1 MANAASERLK
11 DTLTTGLTKAN
22 SSVPGQLAPGQLAR
36 VRSRQYLIE
45 EVIVPTDEKGDTL
58 VRLSCVEDDAQGEP
72 LEVFWEREIDAKL
85 IGAATWDAVV
95 SQGFDNPRYFSAY
108 FHTLRWNCVT
118 STDPRLFQAPYR
130 AGIEV
135 NAYQL
140 EPLRKALRMP
150 RVNLFI
156 ADDVGLGKT
165 IEAGLILRE
174 MLLRQKIKRVVISAP
189 PSVVQQW
196 KEEMESRFGLT
207 FTIYDRAYVARM
219 RRSRGYAINPWTT
232 HNRFIISHAL
242 LRNETYAAPLR
253 DWLGEFSA
261 GSMFILDEAHN
272 AAPASSSKYAVDS
285 QLTKT
290 VRNLAPRFEHRLF
303 LSATPHNGHSNSFAA
318 LLEIL
323 DPQRFC
329 RGVPVRSKALLD
341 AVMVRRLKQDLR
353 EIKNGDFPERQVIA
367 LRVDGLPEEAPELV
381 LSQLL
386 QQYRDCREERLR
398 EATKSSRAAA
408 MLVITSLQKRLLSS
422 IEAFSRTLSVHCKSV
437 EKLAKETAGVSD
449 RLLNGMSLSLL
460 EEAPGNDDERADL
473 DEAEVALEEDNQMVI
488 ATQASMATS
497 GPNSGQTSGGG
508 VTARELELLEQMSD
522 IAAKAR
528 YLPDGRIEQLAVWLN
543 ENLCPQLGEKGA
555 QWNNHRVLIFTEY
568 TDTKRYLEQQLGAI
582 IAESDRAQKRIE
594 TFHGGIGDERREQV
608 KAAFNADPAAHPL
621 RILIATD
628 AAREGVNLQNYCA
641 NLFHFDVPW
650 NPSRMEQR
658 NGRIDRKL
666 QKADLVRC
674 YYFVYS
680 QRAEDRVLDVLVQ
693 KTKRI
698 QEELGSLSPVVEKNV
713 SKLLKQGIRTSE
725 EAALTKAIDES
736 DTADSESVEK
746 GKVISEE
753 LEAIRDKRQA
763 LLDQEKQLQNILDA
777 SYKWLGFEDR
787 HFRDAISA
795 SLELLGARSLTP
807 LSEKEARENPDQAQ
821 WEILALDEK
830 LGTDP
835 TWAATLDTLRSPRKR
850 GQKLWEWRNESPI
863 LPVIFRDSGSLD
875 SQSVHLHL
883 EQRLVQRLLGR
894 FLSQGFVHDDLT
906 RACVCLT
913 DTAIPRVIMLGRL
926 SLYGQGAA
934 RLHDEIVPVVAR
946 WKDPD
951 DREGLQVL
959 GDRTTREVLQTLEDS
974 LANPR
979 LREVPELVRQRLQAS
994 APQDVADL
1002 SEHLDELV
1010 QRLIEAAEAKLAERG
1025 AREAKEMKTLLEAQ
1039 RDRISRRQRETDRD
1053 ATQLTFDFAVAEKR
1067 QLDADRRHWEHR
1079 LKMLEAEIE
1088 TEPAR
1093 IEAGYRVK
1101 VSRIEPVGLVYLWPV
1116 TG

>member
-1 MANAASERLK
+1 MKNAASEILK
-11 DTLTTGLTKAN
+11 ETSITDPPA
-22 SSVPGQLAPGQLAR
+22 PRQLAPGQLAR

-45 EVIVPTDEKGDTL
+45 EVILPTDEKGDTQ

-85 IGAATWDAVV
+85 IGAATWDTVV

-207 FTIYDRAYVARM
+207 FTIYDRAYVAAM
-219 RRSRGYAINPWTT
+219 RRSRGYGINPWTT

-285 QLTKT
+285 QLTRT
-290 VRNLAPRFEHRLF
+290 VRELAPRFEHRLF

-367 LRVDGLPEEAPELV
+367 LRVDGLPEDAPELA
-381 LSQLL
+381 LSLLL
-386 QQYRDCREERLR
+386 QQYRDCREERLN

-422 IEAFSRTLSVHCKSV
+422 IEAFSRTLAVHRKSV
-437 EKLAKETAGVSD
+437 EKLAKEADIASVQLMGEM
-449 RLLNGMSLSLL
+449 NLSLL
-460 EEAPGNDDERADL
+460 AEAPGNDDERADL
-473 DEAEVALEEDNQMVI
+473 DEADVELEEENQMAI
-488 ATQASMATS
+488 ATRTA
-497 GPNSGQTSGGG
+497 GGG
-508 VTARELELLEQMSD
+508 VTDGELALLEEMSD

-528 YLPDGRIEQLAVWLN
+528 YLPDGRIERLAAWIK

-555 QWNNHRVLIFTEY
+555 QWNEQRVLIFTEY

-582 IAESDRAQKRIE
+582 IAESDRALKRIE

-608 KAAFNADPAAHPL
+608 KAAFNADPTVHPL

-674 YYFVYS
+674 YYFVYP

-713 SKLLKQGIRTSE
+713 SKLLKQGIRADE
-725 EAALTKAIDES
+725 EDALTKAIDES
-736 DTADSESVEK
+736 DTTDSESVKK

-753 LEAIRDKRQA
+753 LEAIRDRRQG
-763 LLDQEKQLQNILDA
+763 LLEQEKQLQNILDA

-795 SLELLGARSLTP
+795 SLELLGAKSLAP

-821 WEILALDEK
+821 WEIPALDEK

-946 WKDPD
+946 WRDPE

-979 LREVPELVRQRLQAS
+979 LREVPDPARERLQAS

-1002 SEHLDELV
+1002 SEHLDDLV

-1025 AREAKEMKTLLEAQ
+1025 AREAQEMKTLLEAQ
-1039 RDRISRRQRETDRD
+1039 RDRIQRRQRETDRD
-1053 ATQLTFDFAVAEKR
+1053 ATQLTLNFAVAEKR
-1067 QLDADRRHWEHR
+1067 QLDADRKHWEYR
-1079 LKMLEAEIE
+1079 LEMLEAEIE

-1093 IEAGYRVK
+1093 IEEGYRVK
-1101 VSRIEPVGLVYLWPV
+1101 ASRVEPVGLVYLWPV

>member
-1 MANAASERLK
+1 MAK
-11 DTLTTGLTKAN
+11 D
-22 SSVPGQLAPGQLAR
+22 LAPGQLAR
-36 VRSRQYLIE
+36 VRSRQYLVE
-45 EVIVPTDEKGDTL
+45 EVILPTDEKGDTL

-85 IGAATWDAVV
+85 IGVATWDTVV
-95 SQGFDNPRYFSAY
+95 SRGFDNPRYFSAY

-207 FTIYDRAYVARM
+207 FTIYDRAYVAAM

-232 HNRFIISHAL
+232 HNKFIISHAL
-242 LRNETYAAPLR
+242 LRNESYAAPLR

-285 QLTKT
+285 QLTRT
-290 VRNLAPRFEHRLF
+290 VRELAPRFEHRLF

-323 DPQRFC
+323 DSQRFC

-353 EIKNGDFPERQVIA
+353 EIKNGDFPKRDVVA
-367 LRVDGLPEEAPELV
+367 LSIDGLPEDAPELV

-386 QQYRDCREERLR
+386 QQYRDCREERMK

-422 IEAFSRTLSVHCKSV
+422 IEAFSRTLRVHRKSV
-437 EKLAKETAGVSD
+437 EKLAENRGVISAQSSSQS
-449 RLLNGMSLSLL
+449 LSQASLSLL

-473 DEAEVALEEDNQMVI
+473 DEADVELEEDNQMAI
-488 ATQASMATS
+488 ATQL
-497 GPNSGQTSGGG
+497 SGQFSVQDSEGASEGKITD
-508 VTARELELLEQMSD
+508 RELELLEEMSE
-522 IAAKAR
+522 IAVKAR
-528 YLPDGRIEQLAVWLN
+528 YSPDGRIERLAEWIR
-543 ENLCPQLGEKGA
+543 ENLCPQLGKKGA
-555 QWNNHRVLIFTEY
+555 LWNERRVLIFTEY
-568 TDTKRYLEQQLGAI
+568 TDTKRYLEQQIGAI
-582 IAESDRAQKRIE
+582 IAESDQAKQRIE
-594 TFHGGIGDERREQV
+594 TFHGGIGDERREQI
-608 KAAFNADPAAHPL
+608 KAAFNAEPTVHPL

-641 NLFHFDVPW
+641 DLFHFDVPW

-674 YYFVYS
+674 YYFVYP

-713 SKLLKQGIRTSE
+713 SKLLKRGIRASE
-725 EAALTKAIDES
+725 ENALAKAIEDS

-746 GKVISEE
+746 SQVIQAE
-753 LEAIRDKRQA
+753 LEAIRDRRQA

-795 SLELLGARSLTP
+795 SLELLGAKSLTP

-821 WEILALDEK
+821 WEIPALDEK

-946 WKDPD
+946 WKEPE
-951 DREGLQVL
+951 DRDGLQVL

-979 LREVPELVRQRLQAS
+979 LRGVPELARQRLQAS

-1039 RDRISRRQRETDRD
+1039 RDRIRRRQRETDQD
-1053 ATQLTFDFAVAEKR
+1053 ATQLTLDFAIAEKR

-1079 LKMLEAEIE
+1079 LEMLEAEIE

-1093 IEAGYRVK
+1093 IEEGYRVK
-1101 VSRIEPVGLVYLWPV
+1101 ASRVEPVGIVYLWPV

>member
-1 MANAASERLK
+1 MTNAASEILQE
-11 DTLTTGLTKAN
+11 TSTTEFL
-22 SSVPGQLAPGQLAR
+22 VPGRLAR

-45 EVIVPTDEKGDTL
+45 EVILPTDEKGDTQ
-58 VRLSCVEDDAQGEP
+58 VRLSCVDDDAQGES

-85 IGAATWDAVV
+85 IGAATWDTVV

-207 FTIYDRAYVARM
+207 FTIYDRAYVAAM
-219 RRSRGYAINPWTT
+219 RRSRGYGINPWTT

-253 DWLGEFSA
+253 DWLGEFSV

-290 VRNLAPRFEHRLF
+290 VRELAPRFEHRLF

-367 LRVDGLPEEAPELV
+367 LRVDGLPEDAPELV

-386 QQYRDCREERLR
+386 QQYRDCREERLK

-422 IEAFSRTLSVHCKSV
+422 IEAFSRTLNVHRKSV
-437 EKLAKETAGVSD
+437 EKLAKEADNASAQLIGEM
-449 RLLNGMSLSLL
+449 NLSLL

-473 DEAEVALEEDNQMVI
+473 DEADVELEEENQMAI
-488 ATQASMATS
+488 ATRTFGS
-497 GPNSGQTSGGG
+497 G
-508 VTARELELLEQMSD
+508 VTEKELALLERMSE
-522 IAAKAR
+522 IAASAR
-528 YLPDGRIEQLAVWLN
+528 YLPDGRIERLAAWLK

-555 QWNNHRVLIFTEY
+555 QWNEQRVLIFTEY

-582 IAESDRAQKRIE
+582 IAESDRAQRRIE
-594 TFHGGIGDERREQV
+594 TFHGGIGDERREQI
-608 KAAFNADPAAHPL
+608 KAAFNTDPKAHPL

-666 QKADLVRC
+666 QRADMVRC
-674 YYFVYS
+674 YYFVYP

-713 SKLLKQGIRTSE
+713 SKLLKQGIRADE
-725 EAALTKAIDES
+725 EDALTRAIDES
-736 DTADSESVEK
+736 DTTDAESVEK

-753 LEAIRDKRQA
+753 LEAIRDRRQG
-763 LLDQEKQLQNILDA
+763 LLDQEKQLQNILAA
-777 SYKWLGFEDR
+777 SDKWLGFDHR

-795 SLELLGARSLTP
+795 SLEVLGAKPLTP
-807 LSEKEARENPDQAQ
+807 ISEEAWNNTDEAQ
-821 WEILALDEK
+821 WEIPALDEK

-906 RACVCLT
+906 RACECLT

-946 WKDPD
+946 WKDPE
-951 DREGLQVL
+951 DRDGLQVL

-979 LREVPELVRQRLQAS
+979 LQEVPDLARQRLQAS

-1010 QRLIEAAEAKLAERG
+1010 QRLIEAAEAKLVERG
-1025 AREAKEMKTLLEAQ
+1025 DREAKEMKTLLEAQ
-1039 RDRISRRQRETDRD
+1039 RDRIRRRQRETDRD
-1053 ATQLTFDFAVAEKR
+1053 ATQLTLDFAVAEKR
-1067 QLDADRRHWEHR
+1067 QLDSDRRHWEHR
-1079 LKMLEAEIE
+1079 LEMLEAEIE

-1093 IEAGYRVK
+1093 IEEGYRVK
-1101 VSRIEPVGLVYLWPV
+1101 ASRVEPVGLVYLWPV